1 MKSLCA
7 LQARS
12 GLDSMQGQAAQL
24 QRVAEAATDER
35 DAAQQRAKELTAE
48 RNEAQRRVQALSEE
62 MQQLKAQSDAR
73 CLRCNPTSASK
84 MCFWM

>member
-1 MKSLCA
+1 M
-7 LQARS
+7 QARS

-48 RNEAQRRVQALSEE
+48 RNEAQRRVEALSEE
-62 MQQLKAQSDAR
+62 LKQRKAHSDVR
-73 CLRCNPTSASK
+73 CVRCHPTSALK